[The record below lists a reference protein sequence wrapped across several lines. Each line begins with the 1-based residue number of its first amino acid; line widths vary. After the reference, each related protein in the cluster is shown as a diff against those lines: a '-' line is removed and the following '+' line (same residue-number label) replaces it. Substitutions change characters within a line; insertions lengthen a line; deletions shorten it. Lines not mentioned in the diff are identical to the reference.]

1 MSVTGRA
8 DRIAVFVDDLEATA
22 ADLENVF
29 GMQFTTVDVDVM
41 GVKVALSDEGI
52 ELLQWAGADPTGGA
66 TAANGRLAGVCV
78 RGDDAEA
85 AIAKLAEAGFLHA
98 RRVETP
104 GGLHEYSY
112 AGFHGFP
119 LVVYAYGDE
128 GFVRGS
134 LGDYDAAE
142 PYVPTVVPGPGA

>member
-66 TAANGRLAGVCV
+66 TAANA
-78 RGDDAEA
+78 
-85 AIAKLAEAGFLHA
+85 
-98 RRVETP
+98 
-104 GGLHEYSY
+104 
-112 AGFHGFP
+112 
-119 LVVYAYGDE
+119 
-128 GFVRGS
+128 
-134 LGDYDAAE
+134 
-142 PYVPTVVPGPGA
+142 